1 MFTGRDALFS
11 VEQAINGVRSDEGQ
25 LDSTL
30 RSAMEEAA
38 RLRREESKAFRALA
52 RIKLD
57 GLMRDKVIAGIDATE
72 RRALTMIEKHREAL
86 EELSH
91 KRDEAQRRLNEAEAA
106 KHQCD
111 QDFTQALEALDQLRR
126 RVEDRVKVEPEWL
139 AAQAEAEAA
148 RKIAANADQK
158 ASLSE
163 ADLAQK
169 RKPYEDD
176 PLFMYLWNKKY
187 GQGDNRS
194 FYFVRYFDGMVARLT
209 DYLGARANYAML
221 LEIPLRL
228 REHAKAKQ
236 KDVEACQDRVMMLE
250 RKALVAA
257 GIEPVEAQVE
267 AGNAAVKAAEDEV
280 MKITAELHGIEAE
293 RQREVG
299 PGEDAIYTKAVE
311 MLAQALTQEDLG
323 RLYQDALRTPAKD
336 DDELVISI
344 GKIRE
349 ALNKADSEVSQI
361 RVQIREIARRR
372 SELEGARDRARN
384 SGFDNPMGN
393 YGNAQ
398 DAIAIVIGGILR
410 GAMAGTDLDRVLRDN
425 YRYPMP
431 RTDPDFGGW
440 SRKAPFPAPWGR
452 AGSNRKNGSGW
463 STGGSF

>member
-1 MFTGRDALFS
+1 MFTGRDALVS
-11 VEQAINGVRSDEGQ
+11 VEQAINGVRSDESH

-38 RLRREESKAFRALA
+38 RLRREESQAFRALA

-57 GLMRDKVIAGIDATE
+57 GLMREKVIAGIDVTE
-72 RRALTMIEKHREAL
+72 RRALTMIQKHREAL
-86 EELSH
+86 EELSR
-91 KRDEAQRRLNEAEAA
+91 KRDEAQQRLNEAEAA

-111 QDFTQALEALDQLRR
+111 QNLTQVLEALDQLRH
-126 RVEDRVKVEPEWL
+126 RVEDRVKMEPDWL
-139 AAQAEAEAA
+139 AAEAGAEAA
-148 RKIAANADQK
+148 RKIAENADQK

-228 REHAKAKQ
+228 RENAKAKQ
-236 KDVEACQDRVMMLE
+236 RDVEACQDRVMILE

-267 AGNAAVKAAEDEV
+267 AGNAAVKAAEDKV
-280 MKITAELHGIEAE
+280 LKITAELHGIEAE

-299 PGEDAIYTKAVE
+299 PSEDAIYTKAVE
-311 MLAQALTQEDLG
+311 MLAQALTQEDLR

-336 DDELVISI
+336 DDELITSI

-349 ALNKADSEVSQI
+349 TLNKADSEVSQI
-361 RVQIREIARRR
+361 RVQIRETARRR

-425 YRYPMP
+425 YRHPMP
-431 RTDPDFGGW
+431 RTGPDFGGW
-440 SRKAPFPAPWGR
+440 SRRAPFPVPWGR
-452 AGSNRKNGSGW
+452 ADSNRKSGSGW